1 MDLEIWGGSW
11 VNLGWI
17 FQSLAMRLFVE
28 WLVHWLK
35 GAVFDPG
42 GYWDQSRWL
51 RLAGWTDI
59 QLQISHGVPFYLAAA
74 GCVIGRQAVQQKGKP
89 PVASS
94 PTTTLR
100 AADGWAVP
108 LTLTPEDLSFLVS

>member
-42 GYWDQSRWL
+42 
-51 RLAGWTDI
+51 
-59 QLQISHGVPFYLAAA
+59 VPFYLAAA
-74 GCVIGRQAVQQKGKP
+74 GCVIGSQAVQQKGKP

-100 AADGWAVP
+100 AADKH
-108 LTLTPEDLSFLVS
+108 SQR